1 MSITILV
8 ERDGIRAHRTVYDSI
23 STRIPGVAKI
33 RWHGTPAKSDRE
45 YYSLTHIGTGRALN
59 MIPLTTDEADR
70 LVDAL
75 MDCPI
80 EWDRIDVSGDEWPGR
95 PWFTDNLSDEA
106 RRLAGAF

>member
-45 YYSLTHIGTGRALN
+45 YYSLTHVGTGRSLN

-75 MDCPI
+75 
-80 EWDRIDVSGDEWPGR
+80 SGDEWPGR

-106 RRLAGAF
+106 RRLAGVH